1 MKKLIA
7 VLCFSFMA
15 INVNADER
23 YAHEYSSESDE
34 DWHERHHNN
43 DEYESQQYGQHSFQS
58 QQRYQQNHQHQQLPI
73 QIYMQP
79 NQNYFPSDKQSRED
93 ARWRRRRA
101 ELQQSPQTP
110 YYENQFN
117 RDDTHW

>member
-34 DWHERHHNN
+34 EWHERHRDN
-43 DEYESQQYGQHSFQS
+43 DEYESQQYGRHSFQS
-58 QQRYQQNHQHQQLPI
+58 QQRYQQNHQQLPI
-73 QIYMQP
+73 QIYMQA

-93 ARWRRRRA
+93 ARWRKRRA

>member
-1 MKKLIA
+1 MPNYESLLLGGKVKKSMMKNKKEE
-7 VLCFSFMA
+7 CPS
-15 INVNADER
+15 
-23 YAHEYSSESDE
+23 SSESDE

-93 ARWRRRRA
+93 AGWRRRRA